1 MSQIGVRLLAFFGD
15 KLAALCVRASL
26 PAPDHSV
33 LALAQVLSELP
44 PGDSVSRRPRKVATQ
59 SDSPLHVRGQP
70 RDSPV
75 ERRNTF

>member
-1 MSQIGVRLLAFFGD
+1 MGCIERMSQIGVRLLAFFGD

-44 PGDSVSRRPRKVATQ
+44 PGDSVSRRPRR
-59 SDSPLHVRGQP
+59 SLHRVILRSTSEG
-70 RDSPV
+70 SL
-75 ERRNTF
+75 EIRR